1 MILVDVN
8 LLVYA
13 HRNDAYEH
21 DRYREWLSGATRG
34 PQAFGMSDL
43 ALSSFVR
50 IVTNPRMYTNPTP
63 IDYALEF
70 VNAIRAR
77 AACVLITPG
86 PRHWEIFTDLCRRAN
101 VKGAMITDAWF
112 AALAIESGSEWITND
127 RDFARFPGLRWRHPF
142 DDLVSERGAPY
153 RAGRAIER
161 DFLVDLLRRNGKSLP
176 RAAKEADMDRKS
188 LDALLRKHHISPAKL

>member
-8 LLVYA
+8 LLIYA
-13 HRNDAYEH
+13 YRVDAAEHLRHRD
-21 DRYREWLSGATRG
+21 WLESAISG
-34 PQAFGMSDL
+34 PHPFGMSEL
-43 ALSSFVR
+43 ILSSFVR
-50 IVTNPRMYTNPTP
+50 IVTNSRMHNHPASLER
-63 IDYALEF
+63 ALEF
-70 VNAIRAR
+70 VEAIRTR
-77 AACVLITPG
+77 PTCVLIAPG

-101 VKGAMITDAWF
+101 VKGAMITDAYF

-142 DDLVSERGAPY
+142 DEVVSERMTPY

-188 LDALLRKHHISPAKL
+188 LDALLRKHRISLR